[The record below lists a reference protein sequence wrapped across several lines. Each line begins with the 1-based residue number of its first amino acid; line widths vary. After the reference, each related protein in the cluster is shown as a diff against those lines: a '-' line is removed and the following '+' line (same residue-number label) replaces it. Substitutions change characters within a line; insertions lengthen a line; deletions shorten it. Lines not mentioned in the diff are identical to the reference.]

1 MARRD
6 YYAVLGIKRNA
17 GPDEIRKAFRAL
29 ALQFHPDR
37 NPGDHEA
44 ERRFREVAEAW
55 EVLGDTEQR
64 SRYDR
69 LGPLYTPTGRPPSTD
84 ELNDILREALG
95 GLFRRKRP
103 GGAGE
108 DLRHTLSVSLEEVAT
123 GCERTLEVPRVLR
136 CKACDASGD
145 AKDGR
150 TPCGPCEGSGK
161 SATRRLFRSDC
172 ASCGGKGYVP
182 SRKCDRCGGEGRHSV
197 EERLKVKVPPGV
209 ATGQKLKLK
218 QKGNEPS
225 LAGGSPGGP
234 AGDLYVLV
242 SVEDHT
248 FFRRRGADLLCEVPM
263 SFAEA
268 ALGADL
274 EVPTLEGRTTIRIP
288 VGTPSGKTFRL
299 AGRGLPGVG
308 ADRGN
313 GGPRGDLH
321 VKVVIEV
328 PPALTPEQRKMIA
341 ALAER
346 LGPVDHPRRRAW
358 EDALQS
364 RPDPKAKTDGRRRVE
379 AP

>member
-1 MARRD
+1 
-6 YYAVLGIKRNA
+6 
-17 GPDEIRKAFRAL
+17 
-29 ALQFHPDR
+29 
-37 NPGDHEA
+37 
-44 ERRFREVAEAW
+44 
-55 EVLGDTEQR
+55 
-64 SRYDR
+64 
-69 LGPLYTPTGRPPSTD
+69 
-84 ELNDILREALG
+84 
-95 GLFRRKRP
+95 
-103 GGAGE
+103 
-108 DLRHTLSVSLEEVAT
+108 
-123 GCERTLEVPRVLR
+123 
-136 CKACDASGD
+136 
-145 AKDGR
+145 
-150 TPCGPCEGSGK
+150 
-161 SATRRLFRSDC
+161 
-172 ASCGGKGYVP
+172 
-182 SRKCDRCGGEGRHSV
+182 
-197 EERLKVKVPPGV
+197 
-209 ATGQKLKLK
+209 
-218 QKGNEPS
+218 
-225 LAGGSPGGP
+225 
-234 AGDLYVLV
+234 
-242 SVEDHT
+242 
-248 FFRRRGADLLCEVPM
+248 M

-288 VGTPSGKTFRL
+288 AGTPSGKTFRL